1 MHRFSRYADYDRFAW
16 VYDKHWGTGEGRLPA
31 LERLILRHLAGG
43 ARILDLCCGTGHG
56 TKLLLDRGYRVDGLD
71 GSEEMIRFAREKA
84 PAGKFIVEDARTFT
98 SPPVYDGVV
107 SLFDSLNH
115 VMNIDE
121 LTLTFGNVH
130 AALVGGGIFLFDL
143 NMEPGYERRWRGSF
157 GIVEDDHACIVRSS
171 YSKEEKVGRFD
182 ATMFRLE
189 EEWQRSDV
197 TLLQRCYSEKEVKSA
212 LDAAGFAEI
221 RSYDMRGRLTR
232 AVRPDQCTLFAGSR
246 REVCG

>member
-1 MHRFSRYADYDRFAW
+1 MRDFTRYSAYDRFAW
-16 VYDKHWGTGEGRLPA
+16 VYDKHWGSTARRVPA
-31 LERLILRHLAGG
+31 LERLMLQHLASD

-56 TKLLLDRGYRVDGLD
+56 TQLLLERGYRVDGLD

-84 PAGKFIVEDARTFT
+84 PEGNFIIDDVRAFK
-98 SPPVYDGVV
+98 SPPIYDGVI

-115 VMNIDE
+115 VMDLDE
-121 LTLTFGNVH
+121 LTLTFRNVY
-130 AALVGGGIFLFDL
+130 AALVGRGIFLFDL

-157 GIVEDDHACIVRSS
+157 GIVEDDHACIVRST

-197 TLLQRCYSEKEVKSA
+197 TLLQRCYSEEEVKSA

-221 RSYDMRGRLTR
+221 RSYDMRGEI
-232 AVRPDQCTLFAGSR
+232 DESGEAGSMYF
-246 REVCG
+246 VCRKPT